1 MKIHDKIQFASC
13 LSKMRAAIAVVLLL
27 LTAGA
32 GNLAFAQS
40 RTITGTVLDENS
52 QPMPGATVMVEG
64 TTNGTMT
71 NADGTFVLANVP
83 AKATV
88 VVKCVG
94 YKDVVLESGKTSYT
108 IKLEVD
114 ATLLEE
120 TVFVAFGQQKK
131 VSVTGSISTVSNA
144 DLRKTTPTRLD
155 NALAGRVTGLTSM
168 QSAGGQPGADGATMY
183 LRGAATTN
191 GKSPLILVD
200 GVERDNIRT
209 IDMNEVESLSVLK
222 DASATA
228 LYGVQGANGV
238 ILIQTRRG
246 QKGKAQLSMTFD
258 QSWTSFTKEPS
269 VLHSWEYCEF
279 RNQALVNDGKE
290 PQFSQEVIDKF
301 KNPLL
306 GLDPADPDYEAKAAM
321 RQYT

>member
-120 TVFVAFGQQKK
+120 TVFVAFGQQK
-131 VSVTGSISTVSNA
+131 
-144 DLRKTTPTRLD
+144 
-155 NALAGRVTGLTSM
+155 
-168 QSAGGQPGADGATMY
+168 
-183 LRGAATTN
+183 
-191 GKSPLILVD
+191 
-200 GVERDNIRT
+200 
-209 IDMNEVESLSVLK
+209 
-222 DASATA
+222 
-228 LYGVQGANGV
+228 
-238 ILIQTRRG
+238 
-246 QKGKAQLSMTFD
+246 
-258 QSWTSFTKEPS
+258 
-269 VLHSWEYCEF
+269 
-279 RNQALVNDGKE
+279 
-290 PQFSQEVIDKF
+290 
-301 KNPLL
+301 
-306 GLDPADPDYEAKAAM
+306 
-321 RQYT
+321 